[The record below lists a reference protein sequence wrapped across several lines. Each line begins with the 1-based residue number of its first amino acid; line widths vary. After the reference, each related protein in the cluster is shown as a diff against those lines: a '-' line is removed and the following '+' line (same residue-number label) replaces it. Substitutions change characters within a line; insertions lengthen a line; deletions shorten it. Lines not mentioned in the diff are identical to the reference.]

1 MEFNVQ
7 PYYDDFESNAK
18 ENNYVRLLFKPGYAV
33 QARELTQIQSAIQ
46 NQLKALGDHIF
57 KDGSPVIGGN
67 ISLDNKVTFL
77 KLEETYNNQDIEID
91 DLVDK
96 VIIRSSDGLVQAKTL
111 VGYYPSGGTPTL
123 LVKYLSGV
131 EFDDGDVFKVAGT
144 SIEAKLVGSNST
156 GKASAASIN
165 DGIFYVN
172 GFFVQVAKQN
182 IVIDPYGQN
191 ANVKL
196 GLEISDDVI
205 DYLIDST
212 LLDPA
217 QGSFN
222 YQAPGADRYQFSLN
236 LSTRPLTTSVDESK
250 FFELMRIE
258 NGSVTKQVKYP
269 IYAELEKTLARR
281 TYDESGD
288 YLVTPFKVLASN
300 VTDQSKYGLE
310 IDPGKAYVK
319 GFEFETVGKLTIT
332 GDKPRSD
339 LDKRAMIGVDIG
351 ATYGNYLRT
360 TSVFGASNNGNM
372 FDIKQVPKVDIHCV
386 RPEKVN
392 IGLAGG
398 SSANSIQYNST
409 KIGTMAIRNIARY
422 NRNQRAELLVDSN
435 GVFDLY
441 VTDIDVKP
449 KIFTIPTQAS
459 NTTSIVLPSSA
470 SVVDNAYSN
479 MTLSVLPINLTR
491 IANANTRIFGSIV
504 TKGPTTTNLR
514 TAGLRPGDTIR
525 IGDDVRT
532 VTLALPGRVR
542 VDRPMTS
549 TFTSGGALGDIF
561 IEKQTAN
568 TSNVT
573 GQVRKIIRYDGATR
587 TAFLDKAFDNEAKA
601 GVNTVVQFNCG
612 FKDAESFVQNP
623 AFSTVTSATFG
634 ASAGVYPPFQFGTG
648 DTPIA
653 EGRYKSLIFRLPRQ
667 HVSNTNFTN
676 VNYVT
681 NKYLTVSGTGNTFI
695 VGPGAGLNS
704 GEEAIEWPATI
715 NNIEDN
721 LICFVKDKGTSSFAN
736 GQILN
741 LSTGSFLSAG
751 SVTVDSGTGTM
762 TITITSGTG
771 TIAQLGLYVHVSVKN
786 AHLRLRR
793 KTLISNTQYQLESYN
808 YPTAPT
814 GITHTVSV
822 PNANA
827 TLTGPVTAAQ
837 INATD
842 GLIFIQD
849 ELTNIAPGEKIS
861 LYVPDVLRVRKILKG
876 TSAAWPTSATYSD
889 ITDNFSFDSG
899 QRDELYD
906 HGTIT
911 LKSGYST
918 PNAKIIV
925 HCDFFDHTYESNGTF
940 FCVNSYGAGLYES
953 GTIPVYVSSKYGIFP
968 LRDCLDFRPTKKI
981 GEYDR
986 VLDSGTLP
994 DSQYSVEL
1002 SFEYW
1007 LARID
1012 KLILTKTKEF
1022 KILKGVSSVSPVAP
1036 DDDSDSMTLYVIYL
1050 PPYVHDMREVS
1061 LKYVENKRYTMKD
1074 ISKIDKRLERV
1085 EYYTSLN
1092 NIEGRALSDP
1102 ALFLDDKTKK
1112 EKYGIVGEDFRN
1124 FNIADY
1130 KNRDFSVSKT
1140 KRGITA
1146 KARTRVFDLQPYSY
1160 NNVKKNGKT
1169 VSLNYTETPAISQ
1182 PLVSNNYFPV
1192 QPFLFASFIGNVS
1205 LSPELDY
1212 WVSEELK
1219 PEIIKAPETTT
1230 IIKEVTSK
1238 EVIRETITEREIYIY
1253 VGTPNA
1259 NANTQQADVGQD
1271 IEPSPNDDI
1280 GININTPIN
1289 INTDRETEANTN
1301 STGTDIYGID
1311 EDAINGI
1318 ILPTLTFDIGAGLAS
1333 TWQPADYLGYSTSV
1347 PDVGQL
1353 TYTDSLLATSTGTIT
1368 GDTGSSTG
1376 GGKGG
1381 SGIISKGGD
1390 GVSE

>member
-1 MEFNVQ
+1 MEFNVK

-46 NQLKALGDHIF
+46 NQIKALGDHIF
-57 KDGSPVIGGN
+57 KDGSPVIGGT

-131 EFDDGDVFKVAGT
+131 EFEDGDVFKIAGT

-165 DGIFYVN
+165 DGIFYVD

-205 DYLIDST
+205 DYLVDST

-236 LSTRPLTTSVDESK
+236 LSTRPLASSVDESK

-258 NGSVTKQVKYP
+258 NGFITKQVKYP

-288 YLVTPFKVLASN
+288 YLVTPFKVLTSN
-300 VTDQSKYGLE
+300 VADQTKYGLE

-319 GFEFETVGKLTIT
+319 GFEFETVGKLKIT

-339 LDKRAMIGVDIG
+339 LDKRAMIGVDI
-351 ATYGNYLRT
+351 ATTYGNSIRI
-360 TSVFGASNNGNM
+360 TSLFGASNNGNM

-392 IGLAGG
+392 IGLVGG

-422 NRNQRAELLVDSN
+422 LRNTKAELLVDSN

-459 NTTSIVLPSSA
+459 NTTSIVLPNTA

-479 MTLSVLPINLTR
+479 MTLSVLPISLTR
-491 IANANTRIFGSIV
+491 IANANTRIFASIV

-514 TAGLRPGDTIR
+514 TAGLRPGDTVR

-532 VTLALPGRVR
+532 VTVALPNRIR

-549 TFTSGGALGDIF
+549 TFTSGGALGDIY
-561 IEKQTAN
+561 IEKQTSN

-573 GQVRKIIRYDGATR
+573 GQVRKIVRYDGATR
-587 TAFLDKAFDNEAKA
+587 TAFLEKAFDNEARA
-601 GVNTVVQFNCG
+601 GVNTVVQLNCG
-612 FKDAESFVQNP
+612 FKDTESLVQNP
-623 AFSTVTSATFG
+623 SFSSVTSATFG
-634 ASAGVYPPFQFGTG
+634 ASAGVYIPFQFGSG
-648 DTPIA
+648 ETPIA
-653 EGRYKSLIFRLPRQ
+653 EAKYKSLIFRLPRQ

-741 LSTGSFLSAG
+741 LGSTGTFTAG
-751 SVTVDSGTGTM
+751 SVAVDSGTGTM
-762 TITITSGTG
+762 TITISSGTG
-771 TIAQLGLYVHVSVKN
+771 TIAQLGVYVNVSVKN

-793 KTLISNTQYQLESYN
+793 KSLISNTQYQLESYN

-814 GITHTVSV
+814 GITYTVSV

-827 TLTGPVTAAQ
+827 TLTGPITAAQ

-861 LYVPDVLRVRKILKG
+861 LFVPDVSRIRRILKG
-876 TSAAWPTSATYSD
+876 TAAAWPTSATYTD

-925 HCDFFDHTYESNGTF
+925 HCDFFDHTYDSNGTF
-940 FCVNSYGAGLYES
+940 FCVNSYGAGLYEN

-986 VLDSGTLP
+986 VIDSGTLS
-994 DSQYSVEL
+994 DSNYSVEL

-1022 KILKGVSSVSPVAP
+1022 KILKGVSAVSPVAP

-1092 NIEGRALSDP
+1092 NIENRALSDP
-1102 ALFLDDKTKK
+1102 ALFLDEITKK
-1112 EKYGIVGEDFRN
+1112 EKYGLVGEDFRN

-1146 KARTRVFDLQPYSY
+1146 KSKTRIFDLQPYSY
-1160 NNVKKNGKT
+1160 NNVKKNRKT
-1169 VSLNYTETPAISQ
+1169 ISLNYTETPAISQ
-1182 PLVSNNYFPV
+1182 PLVSNDYFSV
-1192 QPFLFASFIGNVS
+1192 QPFLFASFIGNIT

-1219 PEIIKAPETTT
+1219 PEIIKAPEVTTV
-1230 IIKEVTSK
+1230 IKEVTSK
-1238 EVIRETITEREIYIY
+1238 EIIRETITEREIYIY

-1271 IEPSPNDDI
+1271 IEPSPSDDI
-1280 GININTPIN
+1280 GININIPTN

-1311 EDAINGI
+1311 EDAINGL
-1318 ILPTLTFDIGAGLAS
+1318 ILPALTFDIGSGLATS
-1333 TWQPADYLGYSTSV
+1333 WQPADYLGYSTSV

-1368 GDTGSSTG
+1368 GDTGSGTG
-1376 GGKGG
+1376 GGGG
-1381 SGIISKGGD
+1381 GKFDEGL
-1390 GVSE
+1390 GVNK